1 MRRFDGGSETVRLL
15 ALIFTVVLAMA
26 LLAGCSND
34 PGVSVSDAAVPP
46 VVPSK
51 PDLTTAQA
59 AVRSY
64 ADWISYAY
72 RILDSDTATQ
82 TFTPNEEVRVDAYVQ
97 YNLIE
102 GRAIEQYLER
112 SDYKR
117 VKPSGEATVTL
128 AGSEFWRYRYIDPA
142 RQSYTT
148 GPLEASY
155 DATYTVVRSSD
166 GLWRV
171 DSVEVVRRGEP
182 EPQ

>member
-1 MRRFDGGSETVRLL
+1 MTVRLL
-15 ALIFTVVLAMA
+15 ALIFTVVLAA
-26 LLAGCSND
+26 GLFAGCSSD
-34 PGVSVSDAAVPP
+34 PGVRVSDAAVPP
-46 VVPSK
+46 VVPSE
-51 PDLTTAQA
+51 PDLATPEA
-59 AVRSY
+59 AIRSY

-112 SDYKR
+112 SAYKR
-117 VKPSGEATVTL
+117 VKPSSEDTVTL
-128 AGSEFWRYRYIDPA
+128 AGSEFWRYRYIDPV
-142 RQSYTT
+142 RQRYTT

-155 DATYTVVRSSD
+155 DATYTVVRSED

-171 DSVEVVRRGEP
+171 DAVEAKRLDEP
-182 EPQ
+182 VPQ